1 MAKVKGAIVV
11 EVERCKGCGICEPA
25 CKQNVIQLAKEV
37 NGKGYHYAY
46 MQNPEECTGCANC
59 AMVCPDAVITVY
71 MAKVS

>member
-11 EVERCKGCGICEPA
+11 EVERCKGCGVCEPA
-25 CKQNVIQLAKEV
+25 CNQTVIQLAKEV

-46 MQNPEECTGCANC
+46 MQNPDECTGCANC

-71 MAKVS
+71 RAKVS

>member
-11 EVERCKGCGICEPA
+11 EVERCKGCGVCEPA
-25 CKQNVIQLAKEV
+25 CTQTVIQLAKEV

-71 MAKVS
+71 RAKVS

>member
-11 EVERCKGCGICEPA
+11 EVERCKGCGVCEPA
-25 CKQNVIQLAKEV
+25 CPQNVITLAKEV

-46 MQNPEECTGCANC
+46 MQNPDECTGCANC

-71 MAKVS
+71 RAKVS

>member
-11 EVERCKGCGICEPA
+11 EVERCKGCGVCVPA
-25 CKQNVIQLAKEV
+25 CPQNVIQLAKEV

-71 MAKVS
+71 RAKVS

>member
-11 EVERCKGCGICEPA
+11 EVERCKGCGVCVPA
-25 CKQNVIQLAKEV
+25 CPQNVIQLAKEV